1 MNGTDE
7 FGGIALD
14 DFGGIPLDDEERD
27 EFGGIPL
34 PFEEEQKPSFPSLG
48 PSTTLADV
56 LAQPT
61 PQLTP
66 WEGGVVRSALP
77 GSLQPEDLLPAV
89 RKIGGEIVTGEQGQ
103 THPDIIKD
111 YEIPAVEIDQRGFQ
125 GPLGFM
131 DRESAAQAL
140 QSLTEFEPG
149 RLHSTDLAK
158 AQEAPYFPAPE
169 ARISTPRMPV
179 SGELSTTYGG
189 PAKPLASY
197 AETMQSVQEGT
208 ETPVMRFV
216 APRAQIAEPRVELPK
231 IPIDKQA
238 GFIEA
243 GASELINQLE
253 GIPEFATSDL
263 GVLSMLS
270 AKLSPRLTQ
279 LGFSADLTYT
289 AWDQAKDMYKNWD
302 KMSAADKGK
311 SAADLLV
318 TMVLA
323 GATGLGAVKPSR
335 SKVGLPLRDAKIEPI
350 AEKPIAAAEA
360 VREISP
366 ERAAEKPLPSAS
378 ELIRANADQV
388 KEMSKGTQG
397 EALTEKLARE
407 MTEEQLKE
415 SEPIISDY
423 IQRQLDARTQLSEG
437 KITPQEFIN
446 ITMERGTKGKILS
459 DVFARLNRPIPEAP
473 AGSAAKLAA
482 PETRTILDALAA
494 RAQEADTPNAKA
506 VRLMLRRGFG
516 LQSGGPI
523 RVIHAPEGSALG
535 TIWWDKNGKPIG
547 IQINAAKIS
556 GSKQLQQVLLHEVG
570 HWVDLTAPKPVVD
583 AITKGMTAAE
593 KKEIISDVKR
603 LKYEHGQW
611 KKEFRADAVRIMA
624 AKWAERNPTWW
635 QNIVANVS
643 RIANETLGIKL
654 SRLGAEN
661 AAARSIAIAIEAIKS
676 KGKEYAHALEFSV
689 KVPEAVAK
697 DMPEVVR
704 IRLLEQVQK
713 EFRKGG
719 FAEMKAE
726 GEPQKPVETVPIG
739 MGGARAG
746 EPAPGTQIEQLT
758 QSLRNVR
765 ESKLPLREQIKESFN
780 VGERLATAKD
790 AIGKA
795 LTGLKSAGDTI
806 INKWRGV
813 EKIDDVL
820 RAKGDLSQAIEER
833 GWRLRQWEKAAF
845 KAIPNPRDQAAISK
859 WVDAGGD
866 TAALQQGLA
875 NAPAKFKRAYQDALN
890 LSGDK
895 LVAAQNIQNYFESRL
910 QEAIDAG
917 VLDHGIENYIHR
929 MYESRPDLQQKALTY
944 TQTGLL
950 KTNPALAKRRVFQFD
965 WEAEKEGYV
974 PVQSF
979 IRRITAYEAALSKA
993 IAAREFIKKVSELEA
1008 PDGRPIVDIKGV
1020 GIPIM
1025 DPAGVYKEATLVKP
1039 KFNPAK
1045 NSEEFLPNGD
1055 KNPNYRGDYASRDYR
1070 ALQRWK
1076 WVGSDSG
1083 GKPIFIQGDV
1093 GIHPD
1098 FVTRVDALLKPS
1110 QVRYGPLGK
1119 IGRPLLN
1126 IGSAVKQ
1133 TMLDLSGFHP
1143 VQVTVHGME
1152 HKVMPWNIIK
1162 DINLDSPDIQG
1173 LLKGGMT
1180 LGGEYHGSYREG
1192 LVGSSLTRHVPFL
1205 GPMMESYHQWLF
1217 QDYIP
1222 RLKATMALGALKRN
1236 RARFGGTMS
1245 DEAIFRKTAKQA
1257 NAAFGELNYI
1267 MLERSKTAQD
1277 MSRLIL
1283 LAPDFLEAR
1292 ARFAAQAFEKGGKT
1306 KVPLFG
1312 NEQRAALLLGAL
1324 TMYVTARIA
1333 NKILDDQYHFEPEN
1347 LFNIV
1352 YKDHAYGLR
1361 TVQGDILHLLNDPLK
1376 FWMSRLNPVYGR
1388 TLLEGLTGRDY
1399 FGRKRSIAEQAW
1411 DAVSTMIPITLRSNR
1426 ERQLWES
1433 LLNGFGATARRWSE
1447 VDSAFKLAKDWKDK
1461 NGIPERGEFIY
1472 DPNKDPLRVLKLALN
1487 HGDEVGAAQEIKK
1500 VIASKVYTQKRL
1512 NQYFKRYATMPFA
1525 GSKANDLK
1533 FMRSLNADQRKTV
1546 EAARQHKFEIFK
1558 LYRKSRSQMSAPGEP
1573 SETTTDEFGG
1583 IPLE

>member
-7 FGGIALD
+7 FGGISID
-14 DFGGIPLDDEERD
+14 DTETD

-34 PFEEEQKPSFPSLG
+34 PFEEEQKPLFPSLG
-48 PSTTLADV
+48 PSSTLADV

-77 GSLQPEDLLPAV
+77 GILQPEDLLPAV
-89 RKIGGEIVTGEQGQ
+89 RKIGGEVVTGEQGQ

-111 YEIPAVEIDQRGFQ
+111 YDIPAVEIDQRGFK

-140 QSLTEFEPG
+140 QAPTAFEPG
-149 RLHSTDLAK
+149 RLHSTDLANL
-158 AQEAPYFPAPE
+158 QETQDFKE
-169 ARISTPRMPV
+169 
-179 SGELSTTYGG
+179 GEQYGALKPSSLTT
-189 PAKPLASY
+189 LQRLRR
-197 AETMQSVQEGT
+197 T
-208 ETPVMRFV
+208 
-216 APRAQIAEPRVELPK
+216 
-231 IPIDKQA
+231 
-238 GFIEA
+238 EA
-243 GASELINQLE
+243 GRKLLGPTTEEREL
-253 GIPEFATSDL
+253 GIVPGQDVGIVPL
-263 GVLSMLS
+263 MLS
-270 AKLSPRLTQ
+270 APLPFGPGPETAVGKAI
-279 LGFSADLTYT
+279 LGGFIAQFISQAPDAWKSFKDAVSRGDWSEAGKVAIETGFGAAFT
-289 AWDQAKDMYKNWD
+289 A
-302 KMSAADKGK
+302 
-311 SAADLLV
+311 
-318 TMVLA
+318 LA
-323 GATGLGAVKPSR
+323 GKGLHDQLRIEIG
-335 SKVGLPLRDAKIEPI
+335 SKSKARTTIPEPI
-350 AEKPIAAAEA
+350 AEKPAA
-360 VREISP
+360 SP
-366 ERAAEKPLPSAS
+366 EVSKVAPEAMKSTEDAQSAGLNS
-378 ELIRANADQV
+378 TSVSDL
-388 KEMSKGTQG
+388 
-397 EALTEKLARE
+397 EALAKDRRDRMARKDVL
-407 MTEEQLKE
+407 MEQLKTATDPKVRDATFNE
-415 SEPIISDY
+415 L
-423 IQRQLDARTQLSEG
+423 QQLRTQL
-437 KITPQEFIN
+437 P
-446 ITMERGTKGKILS
+446 R
-459 DVFARLNRPIPEAP
+459 EAIET
-473 AGSAAKLAA
+473 ATNSGSAVEGESPTSPSSKLGPRPLDWRQN
-482 PETRTILDALAA
+482 PEVAEWL
-494 RAQEADTPNAKA
+494 K
-506 VRLMLRRGFG
+506 
-516 LQSGGPI
+516 
-523 RVIHAPEGSALG
+523 
-535 TIWWDKNGKPIG
+535 KNG
-547 IQINAAKIS
+547 
-556 GSKQLQQVLLHEVG
+556 
-570 HWVDLTAPKPVVD
+570 
-583 AITKGMTAAE
+583 AE
-593 KKEIISDVKR
+593 
-603 LKYEHGQW
+603 
-611 KKEFRADAVRIMA
+611 
-624 AKWAERNPTWW
+624 
-635 QNIVANVS
+635 
-643 RIANETLGIKL
+643 LGIKL
-654 SRLGAEN
+654 PAELSEPTLAGKAPEGFTRKVTEPLPIEDIRKHLESEGIARDNKNVSIVEKPDSVELGRFDPSTGKIEINHSQIADINDLKWVWDHERAHKFDVEN
-661 AAARSIAIAIEAIKS
+661 P
-676 KGKEYAHALEFSV
+676 G
-689 KVPEAVAK
+689 AVATLRK
-697 DMPEVVR
+697 TITGPEWGKIQDEVIRAGYEASQHLRERDARVVTTLADAWR
-704 IRLLEQVQK
+704 GRTYFNRLVKTVQNWAGKRGIEMDRVTAEKTAVRALAESTKALKENKWQPKVATIEEPLEGK
-713 EFRKGG
+713 RE
-719 FAEMKAE
+719 EE
-726 GEPQKPVETVPIG
+726 PIG

-765 ESKLPLREQIKESFN
+765 ESRLPLREQIKESFN

-795 LTGLKSAGDTI
+795 LSGMKAAGDTI
-806 INKWRGV
+806 IKKWQGV
-813 EKIDDVL
+813 ENIDDLL
-820 RAKGDLSQAIEER
+820 RAKQFLSASIEDR
-833 GWRLRQWEKAAF
+833 GWRLHLWEKEAF
-845 KAIPNPRDQAAISK
+845 RAVPNPRDQAAIAK
-859 WVDAGGD
+859 WVDSGGD

-895 LVAAQNIQNYFESRL
+895 LVAAQNVQNYFESRL

-917 VLDHGIENYIHR
+917 VLEHGIENYIHR

-993 IAAREFIKKVSELEA
+993 IAAREFIKKVSDLEA

-1045 NSEEFLPNGD
+1045 NTEEFLPNGD

-1083 GKPIFIQGDV
+1083 GKPIFVQGDV
-1093 GIHPD
+1093 AIHPD

-1126 IGSAVKQ
+1126 VGSAVKQ

-1205 GPMMESYHQWLF
+1205 GPLMESYHQWLF

-1236 RARFGGTMS
+1236 RARFSGTMS
-1245 DEAIFRKTAKQA
+1245 DEAIFQKTANQA

-1267 MLERSKTAQD
+1267 VLERSKTAQD

-1292 ARFAAQAFEKGGKT
+1292 GRFAIQAFEKGGKT
-1306 KVPLFG
+1306 KVPMFG

-1361 TVQGDILHLLNDPLK
+1361 TVQGDILHFLNDPLK

-1447 VDSAFKLAKDWKDK
+1447 VDTAFQLAKKWKDK

-1472 DPNKDPLRVLKLALN
+1472 DPNKDPLRSLKLALN
-1487 HGDEVGAAQEIKK
+1487 HGDEAGAAQEIKK

-1512 NQYFKRYATMPFA
+1512 DQYFKRYATMPFA

-1533 FMRSLNADQRKTV
+1533 FMKSLNADQRKTV

-1558 LYRKSRSQMSAPGEP
+1558 LYRKSRSQMSAPAEP
-1573 SETTTDEFGG
+1573 SEPAARDEFGG